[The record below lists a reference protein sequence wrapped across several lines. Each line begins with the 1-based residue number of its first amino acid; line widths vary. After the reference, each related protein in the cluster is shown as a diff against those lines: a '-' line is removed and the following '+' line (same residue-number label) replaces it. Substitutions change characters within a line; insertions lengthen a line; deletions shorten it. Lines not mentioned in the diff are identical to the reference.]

1 MNGQETLPLCFL
13 LDLNGAHIN
22 SSMFQPH
29 YYQPNV
35 VQTIVSARLHSS
47 KKRIACKVLIASRQ
61 TEWFPAI
68 FPPSVESLVVWLKY
82 LICKKGNNVNISNV
96 FCVTDTRTLAQHFQI
111 CLLNWTNVWFTVG
124 STPCLDILRLIFIQL
139 HVCGFFSAT
148 FNRLNGGASEEG
160 SLS

>member
-68 FPPSVESLVVWLKY
+68 FPPSVERLVVWLKY
-82 LICKKGNNVNISNV
+82 LICKKGNCEYLQCFLCNRYQDI
-96 FCVTDTRTLAQHFQI
+96 
-111 CLLNWTNVWFTVG
+111 G
-124 STPCLDILRLIFIQL
+124 STFSNLPFELNKCMVYCRVNPMSWHLEAHIYTTACMRLL
-139 HVCGFFSAT
+139 LGHV
-148 FNRLNGGASEEG
+148 
-160 SLS
+160 